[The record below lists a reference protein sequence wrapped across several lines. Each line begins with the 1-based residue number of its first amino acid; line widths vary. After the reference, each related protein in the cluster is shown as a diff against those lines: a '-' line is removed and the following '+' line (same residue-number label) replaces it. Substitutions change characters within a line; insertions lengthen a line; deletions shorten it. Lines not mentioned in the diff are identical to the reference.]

1 MIESRVAT
9 RRAPSR
15 SQRGFTLLE
24 VLVAFVIL
32 AFTLAIIYQAAGG
45 SVRGTIKGERQT
57 YALALAESVLNT
69 YRGVPEGGMAR
80 SGELEN
86 GFRWHIEATPRP
98 VPEEQRNRTAVPLYD
113 VRVRVEWDGAAGVTL
128 SSVLPQEAP

>member
-1 MIESRVAT
+1 MSERRVEISQV
-9 RRAPSR
+9 PSR

-45 SVRGTIKGERQT
+45 SVRGTIKGEQQT
-57 YALALAESVLNT
+57 YALTLAESVLNNF
-69 YRGVPEGGMAR
+69 RSVPEGGMAR

-86 GFRWHIEATPRP
+86 GYRWQLEATPRP

-113 VRVRVEWDGAAGVTL
+113 VRVQVEWDGGAGVTL
-128 SSVLPQEAP
+128 SSVLPQGAP